1 MVDMRDFLRKRDSS
15 NKLLRY
21 YKDKETAKLD
31 EMWVYIVGTDFS
43 THDLCATMDQ
53 LGGVFVYTDFNTAVD
68 SIVKMNI
75 LSLSEKYLK
84 RMQLGLF
91 KIKNIRERIFETRDS
106 FDLKLMAPYDVDK
119 IMRMEIH
126 YNKVVTEEK

>member
-43 THDLCATMDQ
+43 THDLCTTMDQ
-53 LGGVFVYTDFNTAVD
+53 LGGVYVYTDFDVAVD
-68 SIVKMNI
+68 SILKMGI
-75 LSLSEKYLK
+75 LGLDEKYLK
-84 RMQLGLF
+84 RMNLGYFSIREL
-91 KIKNIRERIFETRDS
+91 RERIFETRDN
-106 FDLKLMAPYDVDK
+106 FDLKLMAPYADDK
-119 IMRMEIH
+119 IMRMEIR
-126 YNKVVTEEK
+126 YNKVNAEET

>member
-1 MVDMRDFLRKRDSS
+1 MIDTRDFLKKRDSS

-31 EMWVYIVGTDFS
+31 ELWVYIVGTDFS

-53 LGGVFVYTDFNTAVD
+53 LGGVYVYTDFNTAVD

-91 KIKNIRERIFETRDS
+91 KIKDIRERIFETRDN
-106 FDLKLMAPYDVDK
+106 FDLKLMAPYDADK
-119 IMRMEIH
+119 IMRMEIR
-126 YNKVVTEEK
+126 YNKVITEET

>member
-31 EMWVYIVGTDFS
+31 ELWVYIVGTDFS
-43 THDLCATMDQ
+43 THDLCTTMDQ

-91 KIKNIRERIFETRDS
+91 KIKDIRERIFETRDN
-106 FDLKLMAPYDVDK
+106 FDLKLMAPYADDK
-119 IMRMEIH
+119 IMRMEIR
-126 YNKVVTEEK
+126 YNKVITEEK